1 MGNVITLNG
10 TVPATSNLPKFSDLY
25 PNLIEPN
32 KIIANDSL
40 KRTPSVDIA
49 DASIDGSWVE
59 LTSGFT
65 VQSTGAFGD
74 TDSACLAVIDSGLAD
89 LKFQVEVEQSSSLA
103 GIAFRVQDAD
113 NYLRYVV
120 GNTTTV
126 LQKVVAGSATAISP
140 GVALQGGGGAVP
152 HTIKVVATGDV
163 IKCYDNGV
171 ETFSETVTDFNT
183 ETQHGIYSDRI
194 ANRLSDF
201 ILAE

>member
-40 KRTPSVDIA
+40 KRTPSVDIT
-49 DASIDGSWVE
+49 DASIDGAWVE

-120 GNTTTV
+120 GNTTSV

-140 GVALQGGGGAVP
+140 GVALVGSAP
-152 HTIKVVATGDV
+152 HTLKVVVSGDSV
-163 IKCYDNGV
+163 KCFDNGT

>member
-1 MGNVITLNG
+1 MGNVITLKG

-32 KIIANDSL
+32 KIIANDTL
-40 KRTPSVDIA
+40 KRAPNVDIT
-49 DASIDGSWVE
+49 DASIDGAWVE
-59 LTSGFT
+59 LASGFT
-65 VQSTGAFGD
+65 VQSDGAYGD
-74 TDSACLAVIDSGLAD
+74 TDSACIAVINSGSAD
-89 LKFQVEVEQSSSLA
+89 LKFQVEVEQASVLA
-103 GIAFRVQDAD
+103 GIAFRVQDSS

-120 GNTTTV
+120 GNTTSV

-140 GVALQGGGGAVP
+140 GVALVGSAP
-152 HTIKVVATGDV
+152 HTLKVVVSGDT
-163 IKCYDNGV
+163 IKCFDNGTEV
-171 ETFSETVTDFNT
+171 FNETVADFNT